1 MKCGDFTDKISIS
14 KISTTDIS
22 VSFFDPKKELIRPS
36 RGFEFNFTRRRRPV
50 LSNRRTSIPPSIHFN
65 IITKKVRLV
74 LTEKIRSGES
84 TCQNSVKKFGRLVH
98 IAYVYT
104 CIQPGDACFS
114 LTRRNLFAQSLSD
127 QRVKRA
133 PGSYLL
139 AVHFR
144 VYRPRG
150 YKLGEL
156 IETVPSRRP
165 WLISFNNKSRARSNG
180 ALTSVERGDRTV
192 RIIRSRREM
201 YLRFKKV
208 ESGLSFIFYY

>member
-1 MKCGDFTDKISIS
+1 MVVNDVRTRNYGTMKVSIKIPLKSLWRLSSRLINFVPLRIIRVTNPFLPRVKCGDFTDKISIS

-22 VSFFDPKKELIRPS
+22 VSFFDSKKELIRPS
-36 RGFEFNFTRRRRPV
+36 RGFEFNFSRRRRPV

-65 IITKKVRLV
+65 IITKKVHPV

-150 YKLGEL
+150 
-156 IETVPSRRP
+156 
-165 WLISFNNKSRARSNG
+165 
-180 ALTSVERGDRTV
+180 
-192 RIIRSRREM
+192 
-201 YLRFKKV
+201 
-208 ESGLSFIFYY
+208 